1 VVILGIETS
10 TKTCGVAVTDGGK
23 VRDEISLRLGLYH
36 SEKLVPLVDEIL
48 RRNGMAI
55 QDIDGIAVSIGPGS
69 FTGIRVGVSTARGLA
84 QSLNIPLVGIPSLDA
99 LALGIGTSGELVCPM
114 IDALRREIYTAL
126 YRNGERLTPHQL
138 IGIDSWLGRLKNEN
152 KTILFLGEAVDIY
165 ENLIKDFLQKKAEI
179 VEKEKRYASAARV
192 AEFGLEKF
200 SAGEG
205 KKYDEIFPLYLRRP
219 EAEVKW
225 EEKQRTQKI

>member
-10 TKTCGVAVTDGGK
+10 TKTCGVALTDGGK

-36 SEKLVPLVDEIL
+36 SEKLIPLIDEIL

-55 QDIDGIAVSIGPGS
+55 QDIDGIAVSVGPGS
-69 FTGIRVGVSTARGLA
+69 FTGIRVGVSTARGLG
-84 QSLNIPLVGIPSLDA
+84 QSLNIPLVGICSLDA
-99 LALGIGTSGELVCPM
+99 LAFGIGTLGELVCPM

-126 YRNGERLTPHQL
+126 YRRGKRLTSHQL
-138 IGIDSWLGRLKNEN
+138 IGIENWLERLKDENE
-152 KTILFLGEAVDIY
+152 TILFLGEPVDIHQS
-165 ENLIKDFLQKKAEI
+165 LIKDFLKKKAEI

-192 AEFGLEKF
+192 AELGLEKF

-225 EEKQRTQKI
+225 EEKQRMRQI

>member
-1 VVILGIETS
+1 MVILGIETC
-10 TKTCGVAVTDGGK
+10 TKTCGVALTDGRK

-69 FTGIRVGVSTARGLA
+69 FTGIRVGVSTARGLG

-99 LALGIGTSGELVCPM
+99 LALGIGTSGKLVCPM

-126 YRNGERLTPHQL
+126 YLSL
-138 IGIDSWLGRLKNEN
+138 IHI
-152 KTILFLGEAVDIY
+152 
-165 ENLIKDFLQKKAEI
+165 
-179 VEKEKRYASAARV
+179 
-192 AEFGLEKF
+192 
-200 SAGEG
+200 
-205 KKYDEIFPLYLRRP
+205 
-219 EAEVKW
+219 
-225 EEKQRTQKI
+225 